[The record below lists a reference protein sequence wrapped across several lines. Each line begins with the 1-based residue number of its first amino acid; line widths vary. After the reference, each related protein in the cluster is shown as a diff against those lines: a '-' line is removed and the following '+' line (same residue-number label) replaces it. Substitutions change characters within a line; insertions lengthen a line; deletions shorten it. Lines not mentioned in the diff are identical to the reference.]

1 MRSTRCCVAV
11 VAMIVVAGIG
21 GRSQAAA
28 PPPDRLPPTK
38 PTIDGELET
47 RELRPVFTFGARD
60 RRTPPFRIRFRCG
73 LDGATLRP
81 CARIYRPLEDQAL
94 GRHVLRVRAFDL
106 AGNAS
111 PMTVRTFSIVGFWN
125 GGSDF
130 KRAPA
135 PANPGPDRYGN
146 TTWFF
151 MYSPS
156 SAHDPATY
164 RLLPAFVVIDPG
176 WQVWRTDL
184 NPFDPG
190 GHGGTGA
197 GFSYSFLW
205 MHPGQGP
212 NYGQNAIVGW
222 RSPVSATVRMQANIR
237 AHETHC
243 PGVADGITWS
253 IDQGSKTLVSGA
265 LLPSQVA
272 APTITTPVAAG
283 EMLYLITSG
292 GVDTN
297 CDGTLTTLTIQT
309 VPTT

>member
-1 MRSTRCCVAV
+1 V
-11 VAMIVVAGIG
+11 
-21 GRSQAAA
+21 
-28 PPPDRLPPTK
+28 PPTK
-38 PTIDGELET
+38 PTIDGDLET

-60 RRTPPFRIRFRCG
+60 RQTPASRIRFRCG
-73 LDGATLRP
+73 LDGASLRP
-81 CARIYRPLEDQAL
+81 CARIYRPFQDQAL
-94 GRHVLRVRAFDL
+94 GKHVLRVRAVDL

-111 PMTVRTFSIVGFWN
+111 SLTVRTFSIVGFWH
-125 GGSDF
+125 GGSEF

-156 SAHDPATY
+156 PTHDPATY
-164 RLLPAFVVIDPG
+164 RLLPAFVLIDPG

-184 NPFDPG
+184 NPSHPG
-190 GHGGTGA
+190 LHGGTGA
-197 GFSYSFLW
+197 GFTYGFLY

-222 RSPVSATVRMQANIR
+222 RSPVPATVRLQANIR

-253 IDQGSKTLVSGA
+253 IDQGSRTLASGTLTPA
-265 LLPSQVA
+265 QVA

-283 EMLYLITSG
+283 EMIYVITSSG
-292 GVDTN
+292 PDTN
-297 CDGTLTTLTIQT
+297 CDGTSTTLTIQT
-309 VPTT
+309 LTTT